1 MSYQELVKQGERT
14 FENICNVDKQK
25 LFQNP
30 NNLQPWN
37 GLGFNDF
44 VFAFEELI
52 ETVVL
57 IYQNNV
63 MENLPFNLINSM
75 NSQLSNILQSCNI
88 FTSNRNQQHFQSAFQ
103 HVENLRTN
111 IQTWGLKQLTI
122 LGTQIDEKVKVI
134 NSEIDNILVKK
145 SEIESL
151 KSNVESLIQPAV
163 AGSLSKSFSD
173 RKSDL
178 KKNQRI
184 WFWASV
190 ISSFIGAIATAYII
204 NSLVG
209 IFNSAIITEAIKKNI
224 NAGAG
229 IIWTTIILRLGLLI
243 PIYSIFGFSFMQ
255 FKKER
260 DLEEIYAH
268 KSAVAA
274 SLPNYGNL
282 AIEDKVKDQVLS
294 EASKVIFIAPNCK
307 ANDKEK
313 SDIPSLDQLNNLIGN
328 LQNLVSKAKE

>member
-1 MSYQELVKQGERT
+1 
-14 FENICNVDKQK
+14 
-25 LFQNP
+25 
-30 NNLQPWN
+30 
-37 GLGFNDF
+37 
-44 VFAFEELI
+44 
-52 ETVVL
+52 
-57 IYQNNV
+57 
-63 MENLPFNLINSM
+63 M